1 MGNKSISKSKLL
13 ENYYSENYNILS
25 MLKYDSNNLIFIT
38 EDLIYIYDIFEKTIK
53 LKIEEFSE
61 FKIYNIFKLN
71 NNDLIICLNDNSLRI
86 ITIDTKNNSYYNH
99 ATYKEISEKITQIIN
114 IINDK
119 ILLST
124 DSGNIFVTSQIS
136 YSKKFKIENKL
147 IEHKKSITSLLEI
160 PNNREFISCSSIS
173 QIILVWSSFNFKNQF
188 IFDKINIS
196 QFNNS
201 VSLIKENI
209 FAVAGIEIILINLTQ
224 RKIIKK
230 INVKYKIDCIL
241 SLNNDE
247 ILTGG
252 IRIFNPNNK
261 KKNKGKTIGISN
273 KENNYSAL
281 YIWKFN
287 NKNLIKKFKGY
298 ILHEKKSI
306 QMNNLLYF
314 NDIIVFN
321 IKNENIY
328 FWKYEMMN
336 NNHEK

>member
-1 MGNKSISKSKLL
+1 MGNKTVSKSKLL
-13 ENYYSENYNILS
+13 ENYYTENYNILS
-25 MLKYDSNNLIFIT
+25 MLNYDSNTLIFIT
-38 EDLIYIYDIFEKTIK
+38 EDLIYIYDIYEKKIK
-53 LKIEEFSE
+53 FKIDEFSE
-61 FKIYNIFKLN
+61 FKIYNIYKLN

-124 DSGNIFVTSQIS
+124 ESGNIFVTSQIS

-147 IEHKKSITSLLEI
+147 IEHKKSISSLLEI
-160 PNNREFISCSSIS
+160 PSNREFISCSYIS
-173 QIILVWSSFNFKNQF
+173 QIILVWSSFNFRNQF
-188 IFDKINIS
+188 TFEKINMS
-196 QFNNS
+196 EFNNS
-201 VSLIKENI
+201 VTLIKENI
-209 FAVAGIEIILINLTQ
+209 FAVCGIEIILINLSQ
-224 RKIIKK
+224 RKIIKRIK
-230 INVKYKIDCIL
+230 DKYKIDCIL
-241 SLNNDE
+241 TLNNGD

-252 IRIFNPNNK
+252 IRIFKPNNK
-261 KKNKGKTIGISN
+261 KKNKGKIIGISS

-287 NKNLIKKFKGY
+287 NNKDLIKKFKGF

-306 QMNNLLYF
+306 QIDKLLCF
-314 NDIIVFN
+314 KDIIVFN

-328 FWKYEMMN
+328 FWKYDMIN
-336 NNHEK
+336 NES